1 MEGGY
6 GPVKMMNEHYYKIQV
21 ERRVDSKSTNKAKQ
35 LFVWYHSRHLIDERL
50 SDSTD
55 LGG

>member
-50 SDSTD
+50 TPLIS
-55 LGG
+55 GG